1 MEQQYKFWESVE
13 DREIRLKKLWI
24 DLKRKNALGGIDATT
39 TEEQQSLNEEITET
53 VRRIRWRMD
62 QELTRRNIEP
72 VFKDNYAGKYDK
84 DEFLI
89 DAGMEFFKIKKLL
102 SKNPKLL
109 KDDPVLSLDYFKI
122 INLIK
127 RKKLV
132 EDTSD
137 HFNASDSVNTVW
149 NDMSMIDKD
158 QSEKE
163 RLAFE
168 KYSKNQVLN
177 LDEAD
182 VSEKMSL
189 GGAEEESEDGVR
201 SAKKKELREHQK
213 II

>member
-1 MEQQYKFWESVE
+1 
-13 DREIRLKKLWI
+13 
-24 DLKRKNALGGIDATT
+24 
-39 TEEQQSLNEEITET
+39 
-53 VRRIRWRMD
+53 MD

-137 HFNASDSVNTVW
+137 HFSAEDSVNTVW
-149 NDMSMIDKD
+149 NDMTMIDK
-158 QSEKE
+158 
-163 RLAFE
+163 
-168 KYSKNQVLN
+168 N
-177 LDEAD
+177 
-182 VSEKMSL
+182 
-189 GGAEEESEDGVR
+189 
-201 SAKKKELREHQK
+201 
-213 II
+213 

>member
-1 MEQQYKFWESVE
+1 
-13 DREIRLKKLWI
+13 
-24 DLKRKNALGGIDATT
+24 
-39 TEEQQSLNEEITET
+39 
-53 VRRIRWRMD
+53 MD

-137 HFNASDSVNTVW
+137 HFSAEDSVNTVW
-149 NDMSMIDKD
+149 NDMTMIDKN

-163 RLAFE
+163 KLAFE

-177 LDEAD
+177 LDEVD
-182 VSEKMSL
+182 VSEKMAL
-189 GGAEEESEDGVR
+189 GGVEEESEDGVR
-201 SAKKKELREHQK
+201 SAKKKELREH
-213 II
+213 

>member
-1 MEQQYKFWESVE
+1 M
-13 DREIRLKKLWI
+13 
-24 DLKRKNALGGIDATT
+24 
-39 TEEQQSLNEEITET
+39 
-53 VRRIRWRMD
+53 
-62 QELTRRNIEP
+62 
-72 VFKDNYAGKYDK
+72 FKDNYAGKYDK

-137 HFNASDSVNTVW
+137 HFSAEDSVNTVW
-149 NDMSMIDKD
+149 NDMTMIDKN

-163 RLAFE
+163 KLAFE

-177 LDEAD
+177 LDEVD
-182 VSEKMSL
+182 VSEKMAL
-189 GGAEEESEDGVR
+189 GGVEEESEDGVR
-201 SAKKKELREHQK
+201 SAKKKELREH
-213 II
+213 